1 MEGGLETREII
12 NMKERVDEDEE
23 EEEEQICRIC
33 YGPGDSEN
41 PLQYPCACS
50 GSMKF
55 VHPKCFLRWMKQRI
69 TPKCEVCK
77 HKYSVYRVYAE
88 NTPTRLPL
96 REFVGGIA
104 MKACHVPH
112 FCLRFCFSSSQ
123 QLLVAPLIA
132 FWTWRLSLVRSLS
145 EIQGLVHSHMSPSTV
160 MMDWLYGSVINVFY
174 MIWMCVFAL
183 IMGLDN
189 EIHIA
194 HEIGEGAGEPQ
205 AIAGVRNEDHVAPG
219 LRLLVAPLLRGF
231 RRVVVIAI
239 STFDVPL
246 RRTGI
251 FLVKIILFYLITNG
265 VLILVPFSLG
275 RIILH
280 CLSWLFFVAS
290 SIFMLFIESA
300 LYIGNNSVKNAS
312 HAVTNLSAEIQNDC
326 LRSCAI
332 EVVVETLAA
341 NSTGPGEASSSV
353 CKPLSVYRS
362 SGLYD
367 GITLATGYTIVVSL
381 VFVCSGIPMRT
392 VASKIRYYVRVFLR
406 ILKYPFFLIIHLG
419 VIPSVYGWW
428 LDVCTITMLGNSF
441 SDRVEFFSKFPLLS
455 SSMHWAVGIIY
466 MFQIHI
472 STSLF
477 QRVLRKE
484 VLEFL
489 QNLADPISIILHG
502 LTNEVCLQAS
512 RFLFSIAV
520 NGILMIYLVYLP
532 VTLAILLAPTIIPLH
547 ISVSEPFTEIP
558 VVMLLLQLC
567 LPYAIE
573 LRETVADLIHQW
585 VTSVCCVLG
594 LSDFLCSR
602 PGHIGGQYN
611 VKVEREQDEAHD
623 GIAAQD
629 PKENTFTSQNFDG
642 VENCASDPSDNG
654 YALVLHVVLLVVLA
668 WITWLL
674 FSSSL
679 IIVSLPLGH
688 VLFSFIS
695 NLPITHGIEC
705 NDLYAFFI
713 ANISIWT
720 SFTGARYF
728 IRHFKLKAG
737 ITHLRFRDFCKLF
750 CNIVESRVILSLWI
764 IVIPVLIGLL
774 FEFSFMVP
782 VRALVVKAPPLLLCQ
797 DWAVGFFFFKLWRT
811 LVFAVLLNHKIVL
824 ADESWRTK
832 LERVRHHDFLKLPGS
847 WMLQEILIPIV
858 MNLLMSLCL
867 PYVFAR
873 WIIPSFGFSLTV
885 CSTVN
890 RFTWIAYLT
899 IIVLFSCAKRFPVWI
914 TSLHNP
920 VRDDLYSS
928 LGLQNFGEAAM
939 ECKIEIGKLV
949 RWISQSQER

>member
-1 MEGGLETREII
+1 M
-12 NMKERVDEDEE
+12 
-23 EEEEQICRIC
+23 
-33 YGPGDSEN
+33 
-41 PLQYPCACS
+41 PCSAILS
-50 GSMKF
+50 A
-55 VHPKCFLRWMKQRI
+55 VL
-69 TPKCEVCK
+69 
-77 HKYSVYRVYAE
+77 
-88 NTPTRLPL
+88 
-96 REFVGGIA
+96 
-104 MKACHVPH
+104 
-112 FCLRFCFSSSQ
+112 FSSSQ

-174 MIWMCVFAL
+174 MIWVCVFAL
-183 IMGLDN
+183 IMGIDN
-189 EIHIA
+189 DIHIA

-205 AIAGVRNEDHVAPG
+205 AIAGVRNEDHVAPA
-219 LRLLVAPLLRGF
+219 LRLLVAPLLWGF

-251 FLVKIILFYLITNG
+251 FLVKIILF
-265 VLILVPFSLG
+265 VR
-275 RIILH
+275 RIIVH

-290 SIFMLFIESA
+290 SIFMLFIESS
-300 LYIGNNSVKNAS
+300 LYVGNNSVKNAS

-326 LRSCAI
+326 LLSCAI

-341 NSTGPGEASSSV
+341 NSIGLGEASSS
-353 CKPLSVYRS
+353 
-362 SGLYD
+362 
-367 GITLATGYTIVVSL
+367 
-381 VFVCSGIPMRT
+381 
-392 VASKIRYYVRVFLR
+392 
-406 ILKYPFFLIIHLG
+406 
-419 VIPSVYGWW
+419 
-428 LDVCTITMLGNSF
+428 
-441 SDRVEFFSKFPLLS
+441 
-455 SSMHWAVGIIY
+455 
-466 MFQIHI
+466 
-472 STSLF
+472 
-477 QRVLRKE
+477 VLRKE

-502 LTNEVCLQAS
+502 LTNDVHLQAS

-520 NGILMIYLVYLP
+520 NS
-532 VTLAILLAPTIIPLH
+532 
-547 ISVSEPFTEIP
+547 ISSIFNSYTSHSASTNVSEPFTEIP

-573 LRETVADLIHQW
+573 LRETIADLIHQW

-602 PGHIGGQYN
+602 PGDIGGQDN
-611 VKVEREQDEAHD
+611 VKVEREQDEVHD

-654 YALVLHVVLLVVLA
+654 YALVLRVVWLVVLA

-728 IRHFKLKAG
+728 IRHFKPKAG
-737 ITHLRFRDFCKLF
+737 ITHIRFRDFCKLF
-750 CNIVESRVILSLWI
+750 CIIVESCVILSLWI

-782 VRALVVKAPPLLLCQ
+782 FRALVVKAPPLLLCQ

-811 LVFAVLLNHKIVL
+811 LVLLNHKIVL
-824 ADESWRTK
+824 VDESWRTK

-847 WMLQEILIPIV
+847 WMLQEILIPVV
-858 MNLLMSLCL
+858 MNLLI
-867 PYVFAR
+867 
-873 WIIPSFGFSLTV
+873 WIVPSIGFSLTV
-885 CSTVN
+885 SSTVN
-890 RFTWIAYLT
+890 RFTWIAYVT

-914 TSLHNP
+914 TSLHNS

-928 LGLQNFGEAAM
+928 LGLQNFGEAAI
-939 ECKIEIGKLV
+939 ECEMRLV
-949 RWISQSQER
+949 SW